1 MIDLLLI
8 LLVSKLLL
16 HILHGL
22 LLAVIIIFTS
32 TNHFS
37 INFRTLL
44 LTITRLC
51 NLNFTLVALDQLLS
65 TFFLILLYPY
75 MLALV

>member
-37 INFRTLL
+37 INFRTPP

-65 TFFLILLYPY
+65 TFFFILLYPY